1 MASEQIETPV
11 EPTPTTS
18 AAEESAA
25 EPEAPKDAKP
35 RRVRTPPEELFDL
48 TQPIPRVS
56 FMFMLGRFAFA
67 FGFVIASTC
76 FFGFPIFEI
85 SNAASHFFLTHIY
98 VYLLTYL
105 PYTNIP
111 TGLTSY
117 PHSFAPLNLILK
129 HFDTIELFISKQ
141 SILKL
146 PSIQPIRHK

>member
-56 FMFMLGRFAFA
+56 LCICWGDLHLALD
-67 FGFVIASTC
+67 S
-76 FFGFPIFEI
+76 
-85 SNAASHFFLTHIY
+85 
-98 VYLLTYL
+98 
-105 PYTNIP
+105 
-111 TGLTSY
+111 
-117 PHSFAPLNLILK
+117 
-129 HFDTIELFISKQ
+129 
-141 SILKL
+141 
-146 PSIQPIRHK
+146 